1 MENNLNIVKS
11 EFKEL
16 PNNIEAEQSVIG
28 SILVTN
34 EIFDEISTIISSIN
48 FYDPMHQKIYNAIE
62 SLIYKGMLANPITLK
77 NYFEDEKDDLDVPEY
92 LVKITKFS
100 TSIRQ
105 AIEYSKIIYD
115 MFVRRELI
123 KISEQTIDNAKITDL
138 DSSGQNIIE
147 NSERLLFDLAE
158 KGSFNSSL
166 IKFDDAMKQTIEMAS
181 AAYKNEGGIVGVPTG
196 LRDLDDKLGGLHQSD
211 LIIIAGRPS
220 MGKTSL
226 ATNIAFN
233 AAKHIQDNQ
242 KKSSVAFFSLE
253 MSSEQLSTR
262 ILSEQ
267 ARIGSNDI
275 RRGRISDEQFD
286 QFLETSKNIAELPL
300 FIDETPAISIAAMSN
315 RARRIKR
322 LHGLD
327 MIVVDYIQ
335 LMRGTTYNKDGR
347 VQEISQIT
355 QGLKAIAKELGVP
368 VVALSQLSRQVEQRD
383 DHKPQLADLRE
394 SGSIEQDADVVMFVY
409 REGYYLQRK
418 EPREATVEHAEWQAK
433 MNEVA
438 HLAEI
443 IIGKQRHGPIGK
455 VTLEFEKD
463 LQNLKI
469 LKLIKFKYKTLMLTS
484 LYENTILKNPKF
496 IILILFI
503 TLISFGYYSKDF
515 RLDASSE
522 TLLIEDDPDLE
533 YLREITNRY
542 GSKEFLVLTYTPN
555 EGMISNTSINNLL
568 SLKYKIQSLDW
579 VHSVITLLDI
589 PLLNNTDA
597 PLQERLKGFKT
608 LKDEDVDKNRGFKE
622 ILESPVFRN
631 FVISESGKTS
641 GIIVNIKQNPILED
655 IENRSKKEI
664 DEHRDKI
671 KKQNHKNILE
681 IRDVIKSYDD
691 VGKIYLGGIPMIADD
706 MMTFIKSDIIVF
718 GLGVLLFIIAT
729 LWFVFKK

>member
-1 MENNLNIVKS
+1 VENNLSIVKDK
-11 EFKEL
+11 FKEL

-34 EIFDEISTIISSIN
+34 EIFDEISTIISSTN
-48 FYDPMHQKIYNAIE
+48 FYDPMHQKIYNAME

-92 LVKITKFS
+92 LVKVTKFS
-100 TSIRQ
+100 TSVRQ

-123 KISEQTIDNAKITDL
+123 KISEQTIDSAKINDL
-138 DSSGQNIIE
+138 DTSGQNIIE

-166 IKFDDAMKQTIEMAS
+166 VKFDDAMKQTIEMAS

-233 AAKHIQDNQ
+233 AAKHIQDSG
-242 KKSSVAFFSLE
+242 KKSSIAFFSLE

-455 VTLEFEKD
+455 VTLEFEERFT
-463 LQNLKI
+463 
-469 LKLIKFKYKTLMLTS
+469 KFKDTQ
-484 LYENTILKNPKF
+484 
-496 IILILFI
+496 
-503 TLISFGYYSKDF
+503 
-515 RLDASSE
+515 
-522 TLLIEDDPDLE
+522 
-533 YLREITNRY
+533 
-542 GSKEFLVLTYTPN
+542 
-555 EGMISNTSINNLL
+555 IN
-568 SLKYKIQSLDW
+568 
-579 VHSVITLLDI
+579 
-589 PLLNNTDA
+589 
-597 PLQERLKGFKT
+597 
-608 LKDEDVDKNRGFKE
+608 
-622 ILESPVFRN
+622 
-631 FVISESGKTS
+631 
-641 GIIVNIKQNPILED
+641 
-655 IENRSKKEI
+655 
-664 DEHRDKI
+664 
-671 KKQNHKNILE
+671 
-681 IRDVIKSYDD
+681 
-691 VGKIYLGGIPMIADD
+691 
-706 MMTFIKSDIIVF
+706 
-718 GLGVLLFIIAT
+718 
-729 LWFVFKK
+729 

>member
-1 MENNLNIVKS
+1 MENNLSIVKDQ
-11 EFKEL
+11 FKEL
-16 PNNIEAEQSVIG
+16 PNNIEAEQAVIG
-28 SILVTN
+28 SILVSN
-34 EIFDEISTIISSIN
+34 DIFDEISTIISSIN
-48 FYDPMHQKIYNAIE
+48 FYDPMHQKIYEAIE
-62 SLIYKGMLANPITLK
+62 SLVYKGMLANPITLK
-77 NYFEDEKDDLDVPEY
+77 NYFEDEKDDLNVPEY

-100 TSIRQ
+100 TTVRQ

-123 KISEQTIDNAKITDL
+123 KISEQTIDSAKLNEL
-138 DSSGQNIIE
+138 DTNGQTIIE

-166 IKFDDAMKQTIEMAS
+166 VKFDEAMKQTIEMAS
-181 AAYKNEGGIVGVPTG
+181 AAYKNEEGIVGVPTG

-233 AAKHIQDNQ
+233 AAQKLQDSG
-242 KKSSVAFFSLE
+242 KKSSIAFFSLE

-262 ILSEQ
+262 IISEQ
-267 ARIGSNDI
+267 ARISSNDI

-286 QFLETSKNIAELPL
+286 KFLETSKNIAELPL
-300 FIDETPAISIAAMSN
+300 YIDETPAISIAAMSN

-322 LHGLD
+322 LFGLD

-438 HLAEI
+438 HLAQI
-443 IIGKQRHGPIGK
+443 IIGKQRHGPIGN
-455 VTLEFEKD
+455 VTLEFEERFT
-463 LQNLKI
+463 
-469 LKLIKFKYKTLMLTS
+469 KFKDTQ
-484 LYENTILKNPKF
+484 
-496 IILILFI
+496 
-503 TLISFGYYSKDF
+503 
-515 RLDASSE
+515 
-522 TLLIEDDPDLE
+522 
-533 YLREITNRY
+533 
-542 GSKEFLVLTYTPN
+542 
-555 EGMISNTSINNLL
+555 IN
-568 SLKYKIQSLDW
+568 
-579 VHSVITLLDI
+579 
-589 PLLNNTDA
+589 
-597 PLQERLKGFKT
+597 
-608 LKDEDVDKNRGFKE
+608 
-622 ILESPVFRN
+622 
-631 FVISESGKTS
+631 
-641 GIIVNIKQNPILED
+641 
-655 IENRSKKEI
+655 
-664 DEHRDKI
+664 
-671 KKQNHKNILE
+671 
-681 IRDVIKSYDD
+681 
-691 VGKIYLGGIPMIADD
+691 
-706 MMTFIKSDIIVF
+706 
-718 GLGVLLFIIAT
+718 
-729 LWFVFKK
+729 

>member
-1 MENNLNIVKS
+1 MENNLSIVKDK
-11 EFKEL
+11 FKEL

-48 FYDPMHQKIYNAIE
+48 FFDPMHQKIYSAIE

-105 AIEYSKIIYD
+105 SIEYSKIIYD

-123 KISEQTIDNAKITDL
+123 KISEQTIDSAKINDIDTN
-138 DSSGQNIIE
+138 GQNIIE
-147 NSERLLFDLAE
+147 NSEKLLFDLAE

-166 IKFDDAMKQTIEMAS
+166 VKFDDAMRQTIEMAS

-233 AAKHIQDNQ
+233 AAKNIQDNG

-286 QFLETSKNIAELPL
+286 DFLETSKNIAELPL

-322 LHGLD
+322 LYGLD

-355 QGLKAIAKELGVP
+355 QGLKAVAKELGVP

-383 DHKPQLADLRE
+383 NHKPQLADLRE

-409 REGYYLQRK
+409 REGYYLQRT

-455 VTLEFEKD
+455 VTLEFEERFT
-463 LQNLKI
+463 
-469 LKLIKFKYKTLMLTS
+469 KFKDTQ
-484 LYENTILKNPKF
+484 
-496 IILILFI
+496 
-503 TLISFGYYSKDF
+503 
-515 RLDASSE
+515 
-522 TLLIEDDPDLE
+522 
-533 YLREITNRY
+533 TN
-542 GSKEFLVLTYTPN
+542 
-555 EGMISNTSINNLL
+555 
-568 SLKYKIQSLDW
+568 
-579 VHSVITLLDI
+579 
-589 PLLNNTDA
+589 
-597 PLQERLKGFKT
+597 
-608 LKDEDVDKNRGFKE
+608 
-622 ILESPVFRN
+622 
-631 FVISESGKTS
+631 
-641 GIIVNIKQNPILED
+641 
-655 IENRSKKEI
+655 
-664 DEHRDKI
+664 
-671 KKQNHKNILE
+671 
-681 IRDVIKSYDD
+681 
-691 VGKIYLGGIPMIADD
+691 
-706 MMTFIKSDIIVF
+706 
-718 GLGVLLFIIAT
+718 
-729 LWFVFKK
+729 

>member
-1 MENNLNIVKS
+1 MENNLSIVKDN
-11 EFKEL
+11 FKEL
-16 PNNIEAEQSVIG
+16 PNNIEAEQAVIG

-34 EIFDEISTIISSIN
+34 EIFDDINTIVSNVN
-48 FYDPMHQKIYNAIE
+48 FYDPMHQKIFNAIE
-62 SLIYKGMLANPITLK
+62 SMIYKGLLANPITLK
-77 NYFEDEKDDLDVPEY
+77 NYFEKEKDEINVPEY

-100 TSIRQ
+100 TSARQ

-123 KISEQTIDNAKITDL
+123 KISDQIIDDAKENDL
-138 DSSGQNIIE
+138 NVNGQNIIE
-147 NSERLLFDLAE
+147 NSEKLLYDLAE
-158 KGSFNSSL
+158 KGTFSSSL

-233 AAKHIQDNQ
+233 AARNIQEND
-242 KKSSVAFFSLE
+242 KKSSIAFFSLE

-262 ILSEQ
+262 IISEQ

-286 QFLETSKNIAELPL
+286 QFLETSKNISELPL

-322 LHGLD
+322 LYGLD
-327 MIVVDYIQ
+327 LIVVDYIQ
-335 LMRGTTYNKDGR
+335 LMKGTLNNKDGR

-368 VVALSQLSRQVEQRD
+368 VLALSQLSRQVEQRD

-455 VTLEFEKD
+455 VTLEFEERFT
-463 LQNLKI
+463 
-469 LKLIKFKYKTLMLTS
+469 KFKDTQ
-484 LYENTILKNPKF
+484 
-496 IILILFI
+496 
-503 TLISFGYYSKDF
+503 
-515 RLDASSE
+515 
-522 TLLIEDDPDLE
+522 
-533 YLREITNRY
+533 
-542 GSKEFLVLTYTPN
+542 
-555 EGMISNTSINNLL
+555 NN
-568 SLKYKIQSLDW
+568 
-579 VHSVITLLDI
+579 
-589 PLLNNTDA
+589 
-597 PLQERLKGFKT
+597 
-608 LKDEDVDKNRGFKE
+608 
-622 ILESPVFRN
+622 
-631 FVISESGKTS
+631 
-641 GIIVNIKQNPILED
+641 
-655 IENRSKKEI
+655 
-664 DEHRDKI
+664 
-671 KKQNHKNILE
+671 
-681 IRDVIKSYDD
+681 
-691 VGKIYLGGIPMIADD
+691 
-706 MMTFIKSDIIVF
+706 
-718 GLGVLLFIIAT
+718 
-729 LWFVFKK
+729 